1 MLLDRV
7 FGYHHQYA
15 VFYIAV
21 LWAAWYAGFGPS
33 VLAIVLGGIAVI
45 ALAASSPFWKGDA
58 GGGLVGF
65 EFYFIVAFTGAILL
79 KAQQTAHRKAVWNA
93 RVASD
98 RLRRL
103 ESETEQRKSAQ
114 EEVSQTQQ
122 QFRLAFEHAPVGIC
136 QVAPDGSIGEVNP
149 ELCRILGRPREDLVQ
164 HAFAEVIFPD
174 GADAVQDYRRV
185 LEGSIDSHYDQIR
198 YTRKDGTAIW
208 AGIYLAG
215 VRSTTGRSSY
225 AIAVVEDITARKR
238 AEDQLRETQKLES
251 IALLAGGI
259 AHDFNNLLTS
269 VLGNATLAMD
279 TIPAD
284 STARQMLDGVLTA
297 AQRAAALTAQLL
309 AYAGKGAFLPHA
321 LDMSK
326 AARQVSDLLRLT
338 IPPTIALRLELE
350 AGAPPIRADASQ
362 IQQLITNLVLNAT
375 DAIGED
381 TPGAVTIRTGSAQFD
396 ESPADLDANVGEIH
410 AGRYVT
416 LSVED
421 TGAGIEKSILPRIF
435 EPFFTTKFMGRGLGL
450 AAVAGIV
457 RSQKGAIV
465 VSSSPGQG
473 SRFQVLFPVAPAA
486 ALLSEQR
493 PKTVTRGLSKGSGT
507 G

>member
-21 LWAAWYAGFGPS
+21 LWAAWYAGFGPG
-33 VLAIVLGGIAVI
+33 VLAISLGGIAVI

-79 KAQQTAHRKAVWNA
+79 RAQQTAHRKAVWNA

-103 ESETEQRKSAQ
+103 ESETEQRKTAQ
-114 EEVSQTQQ
+114 EAVSQTQQ

-136 QVAPDGSIGEVNP
+136 QVAPTADRRGDTRAFQNSGAST
-149 ELCRILGRPREDLVQ
+149 EDLVH
-164 HAFAEVIFPD
+164 HAFTDVIFPD
-174 GADAVQDYRRV
+174 AADAVQDYRRV
-185 LEGSIDSHYDQIR
+185 LEGSVDSHYEEVR
-198 YTRKDGTAIW
+198 YTRKDGTTVW
-208 AGIYLAG
+208 AGIKLAG
-215 VRSTTGRSSY
+215 VHSTTGRSSY

-284 STARQMLDGVLTA
+284 STAREMLDGVVTA
-297 AQRAAALTAQLL
+297 AERAAALTAQLL
-309 AYAGKGAFLPHA
+309 AYAGKGAFLPNA
-321 LDMSK
+321 LDISR
-326 AARQVSDLLRLT
+326 AARQVSDLLRLS
-338 IPPTIALRLELE
+338 IPPMVALRLELE
-350 AGAPPIRADASQ
+350 AGDAAHPGGRLADP
-362 IQQLITNLVLNAT
+362 AT
-375 DAIGED
+375 DH
-381 TPGAVTIRTGSAQFD
+381 
-396 ESPADLDANVGEIH
+396 ESRAECG
-410 AGRYVT
+410 
-416 LSVED
+416 
-421 TGAGIEKSILPRIF
+421 
-435 EPFFTTKFMGRGLGL
+435 
-450 AAVAGIV
+450 
-457 RSQKGAIV
+457 
-465 VSSSPGQG
+465 
-473 SRFQVLFPVAPAA
+473 
-486 ALLSEQR
+486 
-493 PKTVTRGLSKGSGT
+493 
-507 G
+507 